1 MRRRAAAHLKG
12 NIWAWIG
19 GLLLVGAAALALG
32 WTTPAA
38 FLFMLAGLLIIMAD
52 SHVDPVALLT
62 EDALHPE
69 EAEVPGPA
77 AASAPAAKEGTLADR
92 AVLALPAPLLDLLPA
107 WSSLA
112 A

>member
-1 MRRRAAAHLKG
+1 MRRQAAAHLKG

-19 GLLLVGAAALALG
+19 GLLLAGAAAVALG
-32 WTTPAA
+32 WSTPAA
-38 FLFMLAGLLIIMAD
+38 FCFMFAGLFIILAD
-52 SHVDPVALLT
+52 SHVDPVALIT

-69 EAEVPGPA
+69 DAEAPGPA
-77 AASAPAAKEGTLADR
+77 APRAAAAKEGTLADR
-92 AVLALPAPLLDLLPA
+92 AVLALPAPLVDMLPA